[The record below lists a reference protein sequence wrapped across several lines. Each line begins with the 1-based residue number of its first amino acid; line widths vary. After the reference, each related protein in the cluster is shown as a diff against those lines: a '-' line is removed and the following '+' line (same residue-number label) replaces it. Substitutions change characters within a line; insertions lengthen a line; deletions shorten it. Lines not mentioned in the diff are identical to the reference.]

1 MPDDYIKD
9 WNKWKRELKLLEGLE
24 ADRCFTS
31 SKFGKVIDCSVHD
44 FSDASQNGYGPVS
57 CMRLVDQ
64 KGMIYCGLAMAKSRV
79 TPIKFVSISR
89 LELAAAALSIK
100 VSVMLRKELTIHSKI
115 EEYIQSFYGSMNP
128 VG

>member
-64 KGMIYCGLAMAKSRV
+64 KSMIYCSLAMAKSRV

>member
-57 CMRLVDQ
+57 CM
-64 KGMIYCGLAMAKSRV
+64 
-79 TPIKFVSISR
+79 
-89 LELAAAALSIK
+89 
-100 VSVMLRKELTIHSKI
+100 
-115 EEYIQSFYGSMNP
+115 
-128 VG
+128 

>member
-115 EEYIQSFYGSMNP
+115 KEYIQSFYGSMNP

>member
-64 KGMIYCGLAMAKSRV
+64 KDMIYCGLAMAKSRV

-89 LELAAAALSIK
+89 LELAAAAVSIK